1 MFFLDPTMI
10 IVLPALFLTLYAQW
24 KLSSTF
30 SHYSQLGTRSGLTG
44 AQAAAALAR
53 RRNLGVA
60 IEPTGG
66 SLTDHYDPTSNVLR
80 LSESVYGQRSIAAIG
95 VAAHELGHALQK
107 ADGYSPL
114 QLRMGLVPLVNF
126 SSSASMVLFFLG
138 FLANV
143 PALFW
148 AAAALFGGSVVF
160 ALITLPVEFDA
171 SHRALV
177 ALRQDGIVTA
187 QEEPGVRS
195 VLNAAALTYVAAA
208 LMAILQL
215 LRMVL
220 IARNRED

>member
-1 MFFLDPTMI
+1 MI
-10 IVLPALFLTLYAQW
+10 VVLPALLLTLYAQW

-30 SHYSQLGTRSGLTG
+30 SHYSQLGTRRGLSG
-44 AQAAAALAR
+44 AEAAAALAR
-53 RRNLGVA
+53 NRGLGVR
-60 IEPTGG
+60 IEPVAG
-66 SLTDHYDPTSNVLR
+66 SLSDHYDPTTNVLR
-80 LSESVYGQRSIAAIG
+80 LSEPVYAERSIAAIG

-107 ADGYSPL
+107 REGYAPL

-126 SSSASMVLFFLG
+126 SSQASMFLFVIGLF
-138 FLANV
+138 AHI

-171 SHRALV
+171 SRRALV
-177 ALRQDGIVTA
+177 ALREDGLVTA

-208 LMAILQL
+208 LMAIMQL
-215 LRMVL
+215 LRMVML
-220 IARNRED
+220 ARGRED

>member
-1 MFFLDPTMI
+1 MFFWDPTML
-10 IVLPALFLTLYAQW
+10 IVLPALLLTLYAQW

-30 SHYSQLGTRSGLTG
+30 SHYSQVGTRSGLTG
-44 AQAAAALAR
+44 AQVAAVLAR

-60 IEPTGG
+60 IEPTGS

-80 LSESVYGQRSIAAIG
+80 LSESVYGERSIAAVG

-107 ADGYSPL
+107 ADGYAPL

-126 SSSASMVLFFLG
+126 SSGASMFLFVIGLFAGIPG
-138 FLANV
+138 FL
-143 PALFW
+143 W
-148 AAAALFGGSVVF
+148 AGIAAFSLAVVF
-160 ALITLPVEFDA
+160 ALVTLPVEFNA
-171 SHRALV
+171 SSRALV
-177 ALRQDGIVTA
+177 ALREDGLITV

-215 LRMVL
+215 LRLVM